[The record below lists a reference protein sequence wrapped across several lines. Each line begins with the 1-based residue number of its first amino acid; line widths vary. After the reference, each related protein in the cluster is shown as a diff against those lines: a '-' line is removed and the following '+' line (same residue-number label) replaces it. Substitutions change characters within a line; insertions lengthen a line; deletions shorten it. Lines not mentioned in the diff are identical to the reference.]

1 MVKVHRRLFRFGGLW
16 RHADFRRFWAAETI
30 SQFGSQIT
38 LLALPL
44 MAAITLDASP
54 FEMGL
59 LTAMGTL
66 PFLLVGLF
74 VGVWVDRMRRRPIM
88 VATDIGRAAV
98 LLVIPVAAWVDRLSI
113 GALYA
118 VAFLVGV
125 LTVFFDVAYASYV
138 PSLVRRERLVEAN
151 SKLQASASVAQVAG
165 PGLGGVLVGLIT
177 APVAILLDACSFLV
191 SALFLRRIE
200 AEEATPETH
209 AERQPMLRQIREGL
223 TVVGSDRVLRALV
236 GTSAVNTFAGYVF
249 LSVYILFMSRELDL
263 GATAIGVVLATGGAG
278 ALIGAML
285 AEPAARRFGQ
295 GPALILGQF
304 LFGATGLTVPLA
316 ILVPSIALPMIVA
329 AEFLQWLT
337 LLIYSVN
344 AVSMRQTITPD
355 RLLGR
360 VNATAR
366 FVATGAQPL
375 GSLAGGALGG
385 LIGVPMTLVVG
396 ELGMFVAVA
405 WLIWSPVRSIRRATP
420 AEDAMIAAGEPD
432 RLAGASVG

>member
-1 MVKVHRRLFRFGGLW
+1 MVNRRWVRLGGLW

-30 SQFGSQIT
+30 SQFGSHIT
-38 LLALPL
+38 LLVLPL
-44 MAAITLDASP
+44 MAVISLDASP

-88 VATDIGRAAV
+88 VITDVGRAAV
-98 LLVIPVAAWVDRLSI
+98 LLVIPVVAWFDRLNM
-113 GALYA
+113 GVLYT

-125 LTVFFDVAYASYV
+125 QTVFFDVAYASYV
-138 PSLVRRERLVEAN
+138 PSLVRRERLVDAN

-177 APVAILLDACSFLV
+177 APVAILLDACSFLL

-200 AEEATPETH
+200 TDEAEPERA

-223 TVVGSDRVLRALV
+223 AVVGSDRVLRALV
-236 GTSAVNTFAGYVF
+236 GTSAVNTFAGYIF
-249 LSVYILFMSRELDL
+249 LSVYILFMSRELNL
-263 GATAIGVVLATGGAG
+263 GATAIGVVLATGGVG
-278 ALIGAML
+278 AFIGAML
-285 AEPAARRFGQ
+285 AGPAARRFGQ

-316 ILVPSIALPMIVA
+316 IFIPSVALPLVIA

-344 AVSMRQTITPD
+344 AVSLRQAITPD

-366 FVATGAQPL
+366 FVATGAQPI

-396 ELGMFVAVA
+396 EIGMFVAVA
-405 WLIWSPVRSIRRATP
+405 WLLWSPVRAIRQAVVVEEP
-420 AEDAMIAAGEPD
+420 AAVTAA
-432 RLAGASVG
+432 A

>member
-1 MVKVHRRLFRFGGLW
+1 MGNRRSVRLGGLW

-30 SQFGSQIT
+30 SQFGSQVT

-44 MAAITLDASP
+44 IAALTLDASP

-66 PFLLVGLF
+66 PFLLVGLV
-74 VGVWVDRMRRRPIM
+74 VGVWVDRLRRRPIM
-88 VATDIGRAAV
+88 VVADLGRAAV
-98 LLVIPVAAWVDRLSI
+98 LLVIPVVAWLDRLNM
-113 GALYA
+113 GVLYA
-118 VAFLVGV
+118 VSFLVGV
-125 LTVFFDVAYASYV
+125 QTVFFDVAYSSYV

-165 PGLGGVLVGLIT
+165 PGFGGALVGLIT
-177 APVAILLDACSFLV
+177 APVAILLDACSFVV
-191 SALFLRRIE
+191 SALFVRRIE
-200 AEEATPETH
+200 AEEPPPATPE
-209 AERQPMLRQIREGL
+209 ERQPMLRQIREGL

-249 LSVYILFMSRELDL
+249 LSVYILFLSRHLDL
-263 GATAIGVVLATGGAG
+263 GSTAIGVVLATGGAG
-278 ALIGAML
+278 AFIGAVL
-285 AEPAARRFGQ
+285 AQPAARRFGQ

-304 LFGATGLTVPLA
+304 LFGATGLMVPLA
-316 ILVPSIALPMIVA
+316 VLVPSIALPLVVA

-344 AVSMRQTITPD
+344 ALSVRQTITPD

-366 FVATGAQPL
+366 FVATGSQPL
-375 GSLAGGALGG
+375 GSLTGGLLGG
-385 LIGVPMTLVVG
+385 IIGVPLTLVAG

-405 WLIWSPVRSIRRATP
+405 WLLWSPVRAIRQAMAP
-420 AEDAMIAAGEPD
+420 AAAPVPAAEFERGSLVE
-432 RLAGASVG
+432 VGG

>member
-1 MVKVHRRLFRFGGLW
+1 MVYRRWVRFGGLW
-16 RHADFRRFWAAETI
+16 RHVDFRRFWAAETV
-30 SQFGSQIT
+30 SQFGSQVT

-44 MAAITLDASP
+44 MAAISLDASP

-88 VATDIGRAAV
+88 VVTDIGRAAV
-98 LLVIPVAAWVDRLSI
+98 LLAIPVVAWLDRMNM
-113 GALYA
+113 GVLYA
-118 VAFLVGV
+118 VSFLVGV
-125 LTVFFDVAYASYV
+125 QTVFFDVAYASYV

-177 APVAILLDACSFLV
+177 APVAILLDACSFLL
-191 SALFLRRIE
+191 SAVFLRRIE
-200 AEEATPETH
+200 AEEVAPERP
-209 AERQPMLRQIREGL
+209 AARQPMLRQIREGL
-223 TVVGSDRVLRALV
+223 SVVSSDRVLRALV

-249 LSVYILFMSRELDL
+249 LSVYILFMSRDLDL

-278 ALIGAML
+278 AFIGAML
-285 AEPAARRFGQ
+285 AGPAARRFGQ

-316 ILVPSIALPMIVA
+316 ILVPSVALPLIIA
-329 AEFLQWLT
+329 AEFLQWLS
-337 LLIYSVN
+337 LLIYIVN
-344 AVSMRQTITPD
+344 AVSVRQTITPD

-375 GSLAGGALGG
+375 GSLTGGVLGG

-405 WLIWSPVRSIRRATP
+405 WLLWSPVRAIRRAVA
-420 AEDAMIAAGEPD
+420 AEEPEIAADGFE
-432 RLAGASVG
+432 RGSMVEVGA